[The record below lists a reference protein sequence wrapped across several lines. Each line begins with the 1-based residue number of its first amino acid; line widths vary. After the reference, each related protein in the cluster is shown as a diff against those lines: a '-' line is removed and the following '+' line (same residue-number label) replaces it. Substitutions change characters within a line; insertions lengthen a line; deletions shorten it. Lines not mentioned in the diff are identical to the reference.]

1 MVDENNNVSV
11 GEINLAT
18 EQTQSESV
26 NDWRSDVP
34 QEFHKLIENYS
45 SPAEAIN
52 GLAKSYANA
61 QQLIGRKVDE
71 FANDHWDIWHEM
83 TNERNGVPQ
92 DPADYNIDVSS
103 VPDDVFFSA
112 DEEKAIR
119 QDFHDLG
126 LNNEQAQKFFDR
138 SVELSQHIV
147 AETQARADEDYS
159 HCMNT
164 LASLW
169 GDQYEAKINALGL
182 AIDKFAPEALGISA
196 DALREEWQMLGI
208 DKYAPYTQTIFAL
221 LGELFMDKGQ
231 AGYGNLAPI
240 DAAAKLEQLKADPRT
255 FQAMSDPRDP
265 LHEQITK
272 EFRAL
277 QAMRG

>member
-11 GEINLAT
+11 SEINSAT

-92 DPADYNIDVSS
+92 DPADYNIDVSN
-103 VPDDVFFSA
+103 VPDEVFFSA

-231 AGYGNLAPI
+231 AGYGNLAPV

>member
-1 MVDENNNVSV
+1 M
-11 GEINLAT
+11 T
-18 EQTQSESV
+18 
-26 NDWRSDVP
+26 NDRIGVP
-34 QEFHKLIENYS
+34 RD
-45 SPAEAIN
+45 PAE
-52 GLAKSYANA
+52 
-61 QQLIGRKVDE
+61 
-71 FANDHWDIWHEM
+71 
-83 TNERNGVPQ
+83 
-92 DPADYNIDVSS
+92 YNIDISN
-103 VPDDVFFSA
+103 VPDDMFFSA
-112 DEEKAIR
+112 DEENAIR
-119 QDFHDLG
+119 QDFHELG
-126 LNNEQAQKFFDR
+126 LNNEQAQKFFDK
-138 SVELSQHIV
+138 SIELSQHIV
-147 AETQARADEDYS
+147 AETQAKADEDYS
-159 HCMNT
+159 RCMNT

-231 AGYGNLAPI
+231 AGYGNLAPV